1 MKDRESTYPGRLRL
15 DYVETGEG
23 YVVADVSRADEP
35 TVEGT
40 ALNKRTLLPDYIAEA
55 LGLDPET
62 ATPADA
68 IKAIAEGTAPLVQS
82 VTVADSDTRT
92 VITLVYDEGGEK
104 IVLTWENGYLNNIA
118 LSDRDIPVT
127 WGGSS
132 GSDS

>member
-1 MKDRESTYPGRLRL
+1 MQDRKSTYPGRVRMTP
-15 DYVETGEG
+15 VEGQE
-23 YVVADVSRADEP
+23 DVFDLERADEP
-35 TVEGT
+35 EIEGT

-55 LGLDPET
+55 LGLDPAT

-68 IKAIAEGTAPLVQS
+68 LKVIAEGTAPLVQS
-82 VTVADSDTRT
+82 MTVADSETRT
-92 VITLVYDEGGEK
+92 VITLVYDEGGEN

-132 GSDS
+132 GGT

>member
-1 MKDRESTYPGRLRL
+1 MQDRKSTYPGRMRF

-23 YVVADVSRADEP
+23 YAVADVSRADEP
-35 TVEGT
+35 ELEGT
-40 ALNKRTLLPDYIAEA
+40 PLNKRTLLPDYIAEA
-55 LGLDPET
+55 LGLDPVS

-68 IKAIAEGTAPLVQS
+68 LKVIAEGTAPLVQS
-82 VTVADSDTRT
+82 ITVADSETRT
-92 VITLVYDEGGEK
+92 VITLVYDEGGER

-132 GSDS
+132 GGN